1 MNGAPR
7 TQLSSLLFCERNT
20 YMRLILVLTIITLTV
35 AIIPESEAADRVK
48 SVASHIPTAPEDM
61 KDMVRPL
68 TVIDQQDIELSGMR
82 NIEELLLHRLP
93 YNSFGVYRPYI
104 LGENRVA
111 VLINGRRI

>member
-1 MNGAPR
+1 MNGLPSTR
-7 TQLSSLLFCERNT
+7 LLQFRE
-20 YMRLILVLTIITLTV
+20 LIANAIRVVALIFVTGPTAITPQV
-35 AIIPESEAADRVK
+35 EAADWVP
-48 SVASHIPTAPEDM
+48 SVAGQIPTAPADV
-61 KDMVRPL
+61 VRPL